1 MTLLGP
7 TLAGKSSTMKSLIAG
22 KSVLVHINDRT
33 QVADIRTLDITAQDA
48 ILMFDHGGHE
58 IYRIMS
64 PLFITLK
71 SIIMLVHNI
80 SQISEAGVSDTTNI
94 LQHVL
99 DYHPQNQVNLVLTHT
114 DEINADS
121 ALKNRDYLLTKV
133 HQCIDEEIN
142 SLACFNKPDD
152 DRSRLSAQL
161 QKQKDN
167 MKVFLLSNKTC
178 NGMNNLMEYLTRV
191 VQQNRVSLPQKWVQF
206 YTVMMSK
213 KQKFFKL
220 TELQQLYEGL
230 YIKIWHILQQS
241 QITKNFSAALA
252 YYHATGHVLYYPE
265 SPVLKDY
272 VFHNK
277 DFILDLSK
285 SIFNHNL
292 KDGTDFSE
300 LQKTTP
306 AFHIELMLSQYES
319 EGLLDIK
326 LLRYLWHQYG
336 LKEQEEAAVL
346 EIMKKLHLCYEVD
359 VHKTVLFMPWFI
371 KTNNAPESLDLRK
384 LYTINKKCF
393 SVLLECAFNSGIP
406 VNIFETVQVQIQ
418 KTAVE
423 KSYGGS

>member
-213 KQKFFKL
+213 KQKL
-220 TELQQLYEGL
+220 NNLR
-230 YIKIWHILQQS
+230 H
-241 QITKNFSAALA
+241 FS
-252 YYHATGHVLYYPE
+252 H
-265 SPVLKDY
+265 
-272 VFHNK
+272 
-277 DFILDLSK
+277 
-285 SIFNHNL
+285 
-292 KDGTDFSE
+292 
-300 LQKTTP
+300 
-306 AFHIELMLSQYES
+306 
-319 EGLLDIK
+319 
-326 LLRYLWHQYG
+326 
-336 LKEQEEAAVL
+336 
-346 EIMKKLHLCYEVD
+346 
-359 VHKTVLFMPWFI
+359 
-371 KTNNAPESLDLRK
+371 
-384 LYTINKKCF
+384 
-393 SVLLECAFNSGIP
+393 
-406 VNIFETVQVQIQ
+406 
-418 KTAVE
+418 
-423 KSYGGS
+423 